1 VPREGRI
8 SIKDVARE
16 AGVSVTTVSHALN
29 DKGRLNPETRAR
41 VREVAERLGYRPN
54 PAARSL
60 VSGRTGLIAVI
71 PSLPSEPRMS
81 FGDFGYFTELIAA
94 ATDVA
99 VSKDWGLV
107 VAPPLSSDFVWERV
121 PLDGVIVIDPIS
133 GDVALPVLRERKIPF
148 VTISAD
154 PDAPDGDAVVACEDQ
169 ECTLAVLDHF
179 AERGA
184 RRIGFLS
191 APPITAFL
199 RATAGAYQDWCATHA
214 QDPIVEILDLSELDR
229 DPGGGMARAVERLF
243 DRSEAPDAIY
253 VPLEIVGVDVH
264 RVMRDM
270 KLRIPDD
277 VLLATTHDRG
287 QALTTNPPI
296 TTIEWDYRE
305 VGRRAAS
312 LLIDLVEGSRTA
324 PCLEVVPGRL
334 MPRASTARLTTDIRF
349 P

>member
-1 VPREGRI
+1 MPRDGRT

-29 DKGRLNPETRAR
+29 DKGRLNPDTRAR

-60 VSGRTGLIAVI
+60 VSGRTGLIAVV
-71 PSLPSEPRMS
+71 PSLPKEPQVS
-81 FGDFGYFTELIAA
+81 FGDFAYFTELIAA

-99 VSKDWGLV
+99 VSKDWALV
-107 VAPPLSSDFVWERV
+107 VAPPLSSDYVWERV
-121 PLDGVIVIDPIS
+121 PLDGVIVIDPIT
-133 GDVALPVLRERKIPF
+133 GDGALPVLRERKIPF

-154 PDAPDGDAVVACEDQ
+154 PDRPDGDAVVACEDRV
-169 ECTLAVLDHF
+169 CTTEVLDHF
-179 AERGA
+179 VERGA
-184 RRIGFLS
+184 RRVGFLS

-199 RATAGAYQDWCATHA
+199 RSSADTYAAWCTGHG
-214 QDPIVEILDLSELDR
+214 QEPVVEILDLAELDR
-229 DPGGGMARAVERLF
+229 DAAGGMARAVERLF
-243 DRSEAPDAIY
+243 DRADAPDAVY

-287 QALTTNPPI
+287 QALVTNPPI

-324 PCLEVVPGRL
+324 PCVEIVPGRL
-334 MPRASTARLTTDIRF
+334 MPRASTAR
-349 P
+349 

>member
-1 VPREGRI
+1 VSREGRI

-29 DKGRLNPETRAR
+29 DKGRLNPDTRTR

-60 VSGRTGLIAVI
+60 VSGKTGLIAVM
-71 PSLPSEPRMS
+71 PSLPKEPRVS
-81 FGDFGYFTELIAA
+81 FSDFGYFTELIAA

-99 VSKDWGLV
+99 VSKDWALV
-107 VAPPLSSDFVWERV
+107 VAPPSSSDFVWERV
-121 PLDGVIVIDPIS
+121 PLDGVIVIDPIT
-133 GDVALPVLRERKIPF
+133 GDAALPVLRERKIPF
-148 VTISAD
+148 VTVSAD
-154 PDAPDGDAVVACEDQ
+154 PDAPDGDAVVACEDR
-169 ECTLAVLDHF
+169 ECTIAVLDHF
-179 AERGA
+179 VERGA
-184 RRIGFLS
+184 QRIGLLT

-199 RATAGAYQDWCATHA
+199 AASADTYRNWCAPRG
-214 QDPIVEILDLSELDR
+214 QEPIEEILDLAELDR
-229 DPGGGMARAVERLF
+229 DPGGGMSRAVERLF
-243 DRSEAPDAIY
+243 DRTDAPDAVY

-264 RVMRDM
+264 RVMRHM

-287 QALTTNPPI
+287 QALLTNPPI

-324 PCLEVVPGRL
+324 PCEEIVPGRL
-334 MPRASTARLTTDIRF
+334 MPRASTAR
-349 P
+349 

>member
-1 VPREGRI
+1 MPRDGRI

-29 DKGRLNPETRAR
+29 DKGRLNPDTRAR

-60 VSGRTGLIAVI
+60 VSGRTGLIAVV
-71 PSLPSEPRMS
+71 PSLPKEPQVS
-81 FGDFGYFTELIAA
+81 FGDFAYFTELIAA

-99 VSKDWGLV
+99 VSKDWALV
-107 VAPPLSSDFVWERV
+107 VAPPLSSDYVWERV
-121 PLDGVIVIDPIS
+121 PLDGVIVIDPIT
-133 GDVALPVLRERKIPF
+133 GDGTLPVLRERKIPF

-154 PDAPDGDAVVACEDQ
+154 PDRPDDDAIVACEDRV
-169 ECTLAVLDHF
+169 CTTGVLDHF
-179 AERGA
+179 VERGA
-184 RRIGFLS
+184 RRVGFLS

-199 RATAGAYQDWCATHA
+199 RSSADTYAAWCAEHD
-214 QDPIVEILDLSELDR
+214 QDPIAEILDLAELDR
-229 DPGGGMARAVERLF
+229 DAAGGMARAVERLF
-243 DRSEAPDAIY
+243 DRADAPDAVY

-287 QALTTNPPI
+287 QALVTNPPI

-324 PCLEVVPGRL
+324 PCVEVVPGRL
-334 MPRASTARLTTDIRF
+334 MPRASTAR
-349 P
+349 

>member
-1 VPREGRI
+1 MPREGRI

-29 DKGRLNPETRAR
+29 DKGRLNPDTRAR

-60 VSGRTGLIAVI
+60 VSGKTGLIAMM
-71 PSLPSEPRMS
+71 PSLPREPQVS
-81 FGDFGYFTELIAA
+81 FGDFGYFTELIIA
-94 ATDVA
+94 ATEVA
-99 VSKDWGLV
+99 VSKGQALV
-107 VAPPLSSDFVWERV
+107 VAPPLWSEFVWERV

-133 GDVALPVLRERKIPF
+133 GDPALPALRKRGIPF

-154 PDAPDGDAVVACEDQ
+154 PDEPEDDAVVACEDRD
-169 ECTLAVLDHF
+169 CTVEVFEHF
-179 AERGA
+179 VERGG
-184 RRIGFLS
+184 RRIGLLS

-199 RATAGAYQDWCATHA
+199 KTTGDVYMEWCAGHG
-214 QDPIVEILDLSELDR
+214 QEPIVEALDLAELDR
-229 DPGGGMARAVERLF
+229 DPGGGMVRTVERLF
-243 DRSEAPDAIY
+243 DRSEAPDAVY

-264 RVMRDM
+264 RVMREM

-287 QALTTNPPI
+287 RALVTNPPI

-312 LLIDLVEGSRTA
+312 LLIDLVEGSRSA
-324 PCLEVVPGRL
+324 PHVEVVPGRL
-334 MPRASTARLTTDIRF
+334 MPRASTAR
-349 P
+349 

>member
-1 VPREGRI
+1 VPRDGRI

-29 DKGRLNPETRAR
+29 DKGRLNPDTRAR
-41 VREVAERLGYRPN
+41 VREVAERLGYKPN

-60 VSGRTGLIAVI
+60 VSGKTGLIAVI
-71 PSLPSEPRMS
+71 TSLPKQPSVS

-99 VSKDWGLV
+99 VSKDWALV

-121 PLDGVIVIDPIS
+121 PLDGVIVIDPMS
-133 GDVALPVLRERKIPF
+133 GDAALPVLRERQIPF

-154 PDAPDGDAVVACEDQ
+154 PDTPTGDAVVACEDQ
-169 ECTLAVLDHF
+169 VCTAAVLDHF
-179 AERGA
+179 VERGA
-184 RRIGFLS
+184 RRVGFLS

-199 RATAGAYQDWCATHA
+199 RSTAEVYATWCAEHG
-214 QDPIVEILDLSELDR
+214 QEPIAEILDLAEIDR
-229 DPGGGMARAVERLF
+229 DAASAMAHAVEHLF
-243 DRSEAPDAIY
+243 DGTDAPDAVY
-253 VPLEIVGVDVH
+253 VPLEIIGVDVH
-264 RVMRDM
+264 RVMRGM

-312 LLIDLVEGSRTA
+312 LLIDLVEGSRAA
-324 PCLEVVPGRL
+324 PYLEVVPGRL
-334 MPRASTARLTTDIRF
+334 MPRASTAR
-349 P
+349 

>member
-29 DKGRLNPETRAR
+29 DKGRLNPDTRTR

-60 VSGRTGLIAVI
+60 VSGKTGLIAVM
-71 PSLPSEPRMS
+71 PSLPKEPQVS

-99 VSKDWGLV
+99 VSKDWALV

-121 PLDGVIVIDPIS
+121 PLDGVIVIDPIT
-133 GDVALPVLRERKIPF
+133 GDAALPVLRERKIPF
-148 VTISAD
+148 VTVSAD
-154 PDAPDGDAVVACEDQ
+154 PDAPDGDAVVACEDR
-169 ECTLAVLDHF
+169 ECTIAVLDHF
-179 AERGA
+179 VERGA
-184 RRIGFLS
+184 HRIGLLT

-199 RATAGAYQDWCATHA
+199 TASADTYRDWCAPRG
-214 QDPIVEILDLSELDR
+214 QEPIVEVLDLAELDR
-229 DPGGGMARAVERLF
+229 DRGGGMARAVERLF
-243 DRSEAPDAIY
+243 DRTDAPDAVY

-287 QALTTNPPI
+287 QALLTNPPI

-324 PCLEVVPGRL
+324 PCSEIVPGRL
-334 MPRASTARLTTDIRF
+334 MPRASTAR
-349 P
+349 

>member
-1 VPREGRI
+1 MPRDGRI

-41 VREVAERLGYRPN
+41 VREVADRLGYRPN

-60 VSGRTGLIAVI
+60 VSGRTGLIAVL
-71 PSLPSEPRMS
+71 PSLPTQPQVS

-99 VSKDWGLV
+99 VSKDWALV
-107 VAPPLSSDFVWERV
+107 VAPPSSTDFVWERV
-121 PLDGVIVIDPIS
+121 PLDGLIVTDPIV
-133 GDVALPVLRERKIPF
+133 GDRALPVLRERGIPF

-154 PDAPDGDAVVACEDQ
+154 PDAPDGDAVVACEARD
-169 ECTLAVLDHF
+169 CTTALLDHF
-179 AERGA
+179 LERGA
-184 RRIGFLS
+184 RRTAFLS

-199 RATAGAYQDWCATHA
+199 AASADTYAAWCAGHE
-214 QDPIVEILDLSELDR
+214 QEPLVEILDLSELDR

-243 DRSEAPDAIY
+243 DGPEAPDALY
-253 VPLEIVGVDVH
+253 APLEIVGVDVH
-264 RVMRDM
+264 RVLRDM

-277 VLLATTHDRG
+277 VLLATTRDRG
-287 QALTTNPPI
+287 QALVTNPPI

-305 VGRRAAS
+305 VGRRAAQ

-324 PCLEVVPGRL
+324 PTIETVPGRL
-334 MPRASTARLTTDIRF
+334 MPRASTAR
-349 P
+349 

>member
-1 VPREGRI
+1 MPRDGRI

-41 VREVAERLGYRPN
+41 VRDVADRLGYRPN

-60 VSGRTGLIAVI
+60 VSGKTGLIAVM
-71 PSLPSEPRMS
+71 PSLPKDSGVS

-99 VSKDWGLV
+99 VSRDWALV

-121 PLDGVIVIDPIS
+121 PLDGVIVTDPIT
-133 GDVALPVLRERKIPF
+133 GDRALPVLRERNIPF

-154 PDAPDGDAVVACEDQ
+154 PDDSGNDAVVACEDRA
-169 ECTLAVLDHF
+169 CTVALLDHF
-179 AERGA
+179 VDRGA
-184 RRIGFLS
+184 TRVGYLS

-199 RATAGAYQDWCATHA
+199 GSSADTYASWCAGCG
-214 QDPIVEILDLSELDR
+214 QEPIVEILDLPELDR
-229 DPGGGMARAVERLF
+229 DAAGGMARAVERLF
-243 DRSEAPDAIY
+243 DRTDAPDAVY

-264 RVMRDM
+264 RVLRDM

-277 VLLATTHDRG
+277 VMLGTTLDRG
-287 QALTTNPPI
+287 RALSANPPI

-312 LLIDLVEGSRTA
+312 LLIDLVEGTRSA
-324 PCLEVVPGRL
+324 PYTEVVPGRL
-334 MPRASTARLTTDIRF
+334 MPRASTAR
-349 P
+349 

>member
-1 VPREGRI
+1 MPRDGRI

-29 DKGRLNPETRAR
+29 DKGRLNPETRSR

-60 VSGRTGLIAVI
+60 VSGRTGLIAVM
-71 PSLPSEPRMS
+71 PSLPKEPRVS
-81 FGDFGYFTELIAA
+81 FGDFGYFTELIGA

-99 VSKDWGLV
+99 VSKDWALV

-121 PLDGVIVIDPIS
+121 PLDGVIVTDPIT
-133 GDVALPVLRERKIPF
+133 GDTALPVLRERHIPF

-154 PDAPDGDAVVACEDQ
+154 PDGPGDDAVVACEDRA
-169 ECTLAVLDHF
+169 CTVSVLDHF
-179 AERGA
+179 IDRGA
-184 RRIGFLS
+184 ARVGFLS
-191 APPITAFL
+191 APPITSFL
-199 RATAGAYQDWCATHA
+199 ASSADTYATWCAGRG
-214 QDPIVEILDLSELDR
+214 QEPIVEILDLAELDR
-229 DPGGGMARAVERLF
+229 DATGGIARAVERLF
-243 DRSEAPDAIY
+243 DRADAPDAVY
-253 VPLEIVGVDVH
+253 VPLEIVGIDVH
-264 RVMRDM
+264 RVLRDM

-287 QALTTNPPI
+287 QALAANPPI

-312 LLIDLVEGSRTA
+312 LLIDLVEGTRTP
-324 PCLEVVPGRL
+324 PCTEVVPGRL
-334 MPRASTARLTTDIRF
+334 MPRASTAR
-349 P
+349 